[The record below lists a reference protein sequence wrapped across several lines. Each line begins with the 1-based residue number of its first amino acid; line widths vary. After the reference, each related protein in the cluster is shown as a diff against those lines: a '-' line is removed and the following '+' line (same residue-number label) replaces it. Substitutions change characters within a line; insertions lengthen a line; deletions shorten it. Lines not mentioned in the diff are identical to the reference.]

1 MKTLMDF
8 WIKNPG
14 ECHERHF
21 CIDAE
26 SLAIGHD
33 EFGNI
38 LLDVSFPVVYEYIEG
53 EKKEFIITTVDWA
66 GRRLN
71 TLDAF
76 NDIISRLSRNETGW
90 MRINNLDISLRNL
103 VETFH
108 RHSALTWE
116 GRNIPYFILFDGY
129 MAALAFAT
137 DQFLYYENEMG
148 DILMFSTAD
157 GTLISDNEFAEI
169 GFEESQEMSADG
181 QETVLS
187 FTKYEKLEFI

>member
-90 MRINNLDISLRNL
+90 MRINDLDISLRNL

-137 DQFLYYENEMG
+137 NQFLYYENEMG
-148 DILMFSTAD
+148 DILMFGTSD
-157 GTLISDNEFAEI
+157 GAFISDNEFAEI

>member
-33 EFGNI
+33 EFGNV

-53 EKKEFIITTVDWA
+53 EKQEFIITTVDWA

-90 MRINNLDISLRNL
+90 MRINDLDISLRNL

-137 DQFLYYENEMG
+137 NQFLYYENEMG
-148 DILMFSTAD
+148 DILMFGTSD
-157 GTLISDNEFAEI
+157 GALISDNEFAEI

-187 FTKYEKLEFI
+187 FTKYEKLELV

>member
-1 MKTLMDF
+1 MKTRMDF
-8 WIKNPG
+8 WIKDPG

-26 SLAIGHD
+26 SLTIGHD
-33 EFGNI
+33 EFGNV
-38 LLDVSFPVVYEYIEG
+38 LLDVSSPVVYEYIEG
-53 EKKEFIITTVDWA
+53 EKKEFIITTVNWA

-71 TLDAF
+71 ATDAF
-76 NDIISRLSRNETGW
+76 NDIMSRLSRNETGW
-90 MRINNLDISLRNL
+90 MRINDLDISLRKL
-103 VETFH
+103 VEAFH

-116 GRNIPYFILFDGY
+116 GRDIPYFILFDGY

-157 GTLISDNEFAEI
+157 GAFISDNEFAEI